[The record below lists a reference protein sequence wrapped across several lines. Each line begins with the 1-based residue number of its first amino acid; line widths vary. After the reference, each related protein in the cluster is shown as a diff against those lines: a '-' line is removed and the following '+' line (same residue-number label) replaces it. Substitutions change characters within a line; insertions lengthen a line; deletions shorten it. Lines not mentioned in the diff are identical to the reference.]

1 VPIVAG
7 VDLGGTAI
15 NYTIV
20 DQQERFLIDN
30 LCEHPALSRQ
40 GPDGYSGSCQFG
52 GPVQRTGFQLCSPAV
67 GRLQRVSRS
76 LSNGRVCCLRS
87 SAGRLGGEPGVPAVV
102 LGTDPHDMPAQR
114 EEQAGVPI
122 YNCRSRNGAEIRLSK
137 KFRNRNSPEASF
149 CV

>member
-52 GPVQRTGFQLCSPAV
+52 GPAQRTGFQLCSPAV
-67 GRLQRVSRS
+67 RLQVAVERAGVLLAIVGGGALEASQEFQRWFLEQIRVS
-76 LSNGRVCCLRS
+76 
-87 SAGRLGGEPGVPAVV
+87 
-102 LGTDPHDMPAQR
+102 MPAQR